1 MKALEDQ
8 EEHVGYSVFEKFKC
22 FVSQYLMKYNKMDF
36 RCLTR
41 SYGDG
46 HVEGFFLVEDMDSL
60 VLSQGSFQFSYD

>member
-8 EEHVGYSVFEKFKC
+8 DVHVGYSVFEKFKC
-22 FVSQYLMKYNKMDF
+22 FVSQYLMKHNKMDF

-41 SYGDG
+41 SYGDD
-46 HVEGFFLVEDMDSL
+46 HVEGFFLVDDKGSL